1 MRRVT
6 VAERR
11 ARLGVRHGL
20 ASGAWLASP
29 AAVAGRMVAVHG
41 TDPGSA
47 YTGMLTRMAGGDL
60 ADVDRALYDERSIVR
75 VLAMRRT
82 VFAMTPAL
90 AAVALA
96 GAGRAVAARE
106 RKRLL
111 TLLRDAGVPG
121 DLEAWVDG
129 AEQALL
135 AALEARGEATASELA
150 GDHPSLAQSVVL
162 GAGSK
167 WEGTQNVASRLLLV
181 MATEGK
187 VIRGRPRGSWLSHQY
202 RWTAA
207 RDWCP
212 GGFAEWDPE
221 AAEAELARCWLA
233 AFGPAP
239 AADLQWWA
247 GWTKTQT
254 RRALAAVQ
262 PAEVELED
270 AGPGYLLAADEE
282 PAPVPEP
289 WAALLPGLDT
299 TPMGWQDRSWFLG
312 GHGPKLF
319 DLTGNIGPSL
329 WWDGRIVGGWAQAPD
344 GEIVCRFLEDAG
356 SEAAAAADKAA
367 ARLASLI
374 GGARLTA
381 RARGRTWLEKE
392 LAS

>member
-1 MRRVT
+1 VRRVT

-11 ARLGVRHGL
+11 ARLGARHGL
-20 ASGAWLASP
+20 APGAQLASP
-29 AAVAGRMVAVHG
+29 AAVAGQMVAVHG

-47 YTGMLTRMAGGDL
+47 YVGILTRMAGGDL
-60 ADVDRALYDERSIVR
+60 ADVDRALYDERSVVR

-82 VFAMTPAL
+82 VFATTPAL

-121 DLEAWVDG
+121 DLEAWVDD

-202 RWTAA
+202 RWAAA

-212 GGFAEWDPE
+212 GGFAEWDAE

-262 PAEVELED
+262 PAEVEIED
-270 AGPGYLLAADEE
+270 AGPGYLLAGDEE
-282 PAPVPEP
+282 PAPAAEP

-299 TPMGWQDRSWFLG
+299 TPMGWQDRTWFLG

-356 SEAAAAADKAA
+356 SEAAAAAGAAA